1 MNISMVLSQILGI
14 SFVVLGLSMLSN
26 KKWMTAVMEEIV
38 TNQGLLWLAGFVT
51 VLLGAMIV
59 AIGGINH
66 NLSLLVILLGWLTLI
81 KGTIILIIPNS
92 AVAYYKKMNNK
103 GNMFVWGGIV
113 IFILGL
119 ILLV

>member
-51 VLLGAMIV
+51 VLLGAIIV
-59 AIGGINH
+59 AIGGIN
-66 NLSLLVILLGWLTLI
+66 
-81 KGTIILIIPNS
+81 
-92 AVAYYKKMNNK
+92 NN
-103 GNMFVWGGIV
+103 F
-113 IFILGL
+113 
-119 ILLV
+119 